1 VSCFA
6 PRFLF
11 LTCALACAP
20 PARQTL
26 ERASYLDLADTIP
39 SLVDVLDTP
48 PPGEEAAAAA
58 DEARRKEAEAAA
70 REAAAQRRAEAAS
83 AAAAATAAA
92 RAAPGWHPLAESP
105 AGAAPSAAPTRNAAS
120 APISRPA
127 AAAAFSLFDED
138 DESAAAAAAA
148 ASPHASPARR
158 GAKRSPAQ
166 PFRAAPLEPHL
177 AMEPLELSTAA
188 LVVDDAAVPAQ
199 ASAATPA
206 PAAAVAT
213 PDAAPTAAAPE
224 AAAPAPAPAPAFDD
238 PLRSAAAAA
247 EAAAAAT
254 AAAPAAPPLQ
264 PHPLALAPSHPLAA
278 AFSTPAGDAPT
289 PYPFTNGA
297 NGGSATAFGTSL
309 IGAAMPSAII
319 RAPPAAPG
327 AARAPPPR
335 RRARRA
341 DVAIRELLKVLA
353 GRCDEMYDARGRVAL
368 RRVARHLR
376 LSKADVT
383 ALEAEVGQA
392 LPAIS
397 LWPNLGTNAE
407 DGDEESTAVP
417 GEEGTAAAGAAVAA
431 AAAAN
436 DESIAMSRNFKVAA
450 AAAAG
455 AGLLALTGGLAA
467 PAIIAGAASLLPG
480 AVAVGGGAGF
490 IAGAAITGG
499 FSVAGGHVAAKSMSK
514 RTAPL
519 KEFTFAPIPDA
530 DGFLGGGG
538 HPRLAVTMCVSG
550 WLQEREDFTRP
561 WEPLS
566 SLDTERIAV
575 CWESEVLIKLGTAL
589 KAVMSDAGMMEVMK
603 GGAMHTA
610 LHGVLSAV
618 ALPAAFLTATS
629 LIDNSWARALDRAD
643 QAAVLLAAA
652 LMDGAW
658 YLRRPVTLLG
668 YSLGARVVFLAL
680 QRLAAAGC
688 VGCVESVILFGAP
701 VPAEAAEWDA
711 VRQVTAARLV
721 NVYSENDWVLA
732 LAYRAS
738 SLATGVAGLRPVPAE
753 GVENIN
759 VTHLVKGHTAYPATL
774 PKLLGVISTAPPSRR
789 AWREHAC

>member
-1 VSCFA
+1 
-6 PRFLF
+6 
-11 LTCALACAP
+11 
-20 PARQTL
+20 
-26 ERASYLDLADTIP
+26 
-39 SLVDVLDTP
+39 
-48 PPGEEAAAAA
+48 
-58 DEARRKEAEAAA
+58 
-70 REAAAQRRAEAAS
+70 
-83 AAAAATAAA
+83 
-92 RAAPGWHPLAESP
+92 
-105 AGAAPSAAPTRNAAS
+105 
-120 APISRPA
+120 
-127 AAAAFSLFDED
+127 
-138 DESAAAAAAA
+138 
-148 ASPHASPARR
+148 
-158 GAKRSPAQ
+158 
-166 PFRAAPLEPHL
+166 
-177 AMEPLELSTAA
+177 MEPLELSTAA
-188 LVVDDAAVPAQ
+188 LVVDDAAAPAQ
-199 ASAATPA
+199 APAATPVA
-206 PAAAVAT
+206 AAAVVT
-213 PDAAPTAAAPE
+213 PDAAPGAAAPE
-224 AAAPAPAPAPAFDD
+224 AAAPAPAPAQTFDD

-254 AAAPAAPPLQ
+254 AAAPAAPPPQ

-289 PYPFTNGA
+289 PYPFANGA